1 MMLCTAQ
8 AVQARFPNADPAR
21 RETGW
26 AAAEAYVADRCRWPE
41 DTRPDGLVEAVLLLT
56 GRFLARHNS
65 PDGLVGGGELGPA
78 RIATLDRDAER
89 LMQPYRKVVF
99 G

>member
-1 MMLCTAQ
+1 MTITTQAQ
-8 AVQARFPNADPAR
+8 VQGRFPQADPGR
-21 RETGW
+21 RTSAW
-26 AAAEAYVADRCRWPE
+26 KAAEQYVADRCRWG
-41 DTRPDGLVEAVLLLT
+41 DGTAPDALVEAVLLLT

-78 RIATLDRDAER
+78 RIPALDRDAER
-89 LMQPYRKVVF
+89 LMQPYRRVVF